1 MRWFRRRPQYD
12 RARILDAAARARAR
26 KRRHKAIE
34 LYRWVLALEPQN
46 GEIHARLAP
55 LLAETGQRFD
65 AWCSYKAVA
74 RACMRSGHADQ
85 ALAVYREACV
95 RLPREAQTW
104 QAAARLLA
112 KRGQNREAI
121 ETLLE
126 GSRRF
131 RSPRLRPQAIHLL
144 RRARELDPWD
154 FQLVFELA
162 RLLRRSGQRPESSLL
177 LDGLAQRCGGERLRR
192 VRGAQLR
199 LAPGLGSAWRWLHAA
214 LRPAAEPRGGSAGQA
229 GRAGVVPLRIAPRR

>member
-1 MRWFRRRPQYD
+1 MPSSPGLSTTSRDKPWT
-12 RARILDAAARARAR
+12 AILIAG
-26 KRRHKAIE
+26 
-34 LYRWVLALEPQN
+34 LGALLCV
-46 GEIHARLAP
+46 RLAALYWNATDLFFDEAQYWAWSEQPAFGYFSKPP
-55 LLAETGQRFD
+55 LV
-65 AWCSYKAVA
+65 AWLIRVA
-74 RACMRSGHADQ
+74 TEVCGPG
-85 ALAVYREACV
+85 EACV

-162 RLLRRSGQRPESSLL
+162 RLLRRSGQRHESGLL

-214 LRPAAEPRGGSAGQA
+214 LRPAAEPRGGSGGQA
-229 GRAGVVPLRIAPRR
+229 GRTGVVPLRIAPRR

>member
-1 MRWFRRRPQYD
+1 MRWFGRGLTYD
-12 RARILDAAARARAR
+12 RSRILDAAARARAR

-34 LYRWVLALEPQN
+34 LYRWVLAVEPQN

-65 AWCSYKAVA
+65 AWSSYKAVA
-74 RACMRSGHADQ
+74 RACLRGGHADQ
-85 ALAVYREACV
+85 ALAVYREASA
-95 RLPREAQTW
+95 RLPREAQAW

-112 KRGQNREAI
+112 KRGQTREAV
-121 ETLLE
+121 EMLLE

-144 RRARELDPWD
+144 RRARELDAWD
-154 FQLVFELA
+154 FELVLELA
-162 RLLRRSGQRPESSLL
+162 RLLRRSGQRHESALL
-177 LDGLAQRCGGERLRR
+177 LEGLAPRCGGERLRR

-199 LAPGLGSAWRWLHAA
+199 LAPGLAGAWRWLRAA
-214 LRPAAEPRGGSAGQA
+214 LRPAAEPAAGTSPK